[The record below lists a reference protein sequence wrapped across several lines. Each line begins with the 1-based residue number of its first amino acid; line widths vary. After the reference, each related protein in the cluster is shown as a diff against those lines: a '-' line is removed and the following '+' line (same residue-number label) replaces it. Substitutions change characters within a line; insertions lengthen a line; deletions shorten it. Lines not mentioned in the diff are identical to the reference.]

1 VLRATDARKVWP
13 STRTAVRDAAIAFL
27 AALVL
32 RAVAGLLIPWPP
44 YLDASYYTVVAES
57 LAAGNGFNVSVIWAY
72 LEVGSQLPPDAS
84 LPIPS
89 NAHWPP
95 LGPLVAAGGMALFGQ
110 TWLAGQTPMIL
121 ISALIPPLAYV
132 VGLELFRS
140 RSVALAAAVLALFP
154 GPLFALY
161 PTIDN
166 FAIFGVAGTA
176 VLYASTRAIRSYR
189 PGRWLVVAGLG
200 AAVAALARIDGVLLT
215 LAPATAWLV
224 GRGWTPWRSVGSRP
238 SVASGVASALA
249 FLLVLS
255 PWLIR
260 NFMVFGSPMPSAGG
274 HMLWITSYNEQFSI
288 GHEVSLS
295 TYLEWGW
302 LNIIG
307 SKLESLGTIAARSLV
322 LLGGFLIVPFA
333 GGLLAFRR
341 RPELAPFIVYFLVLF
356 VVMGTIFTFHAPRGA
371 WYHSA
376 PAWLGFAYAIAIA
389 GIPVTFSWLG
399 RFWRFLARPQTHRFL
414 AAIGLLTATL
424 LSVLGSLSLF
434 AGWALDHE
442 RHEAAASFFTERGVT
457 EDIVMYRDAAAL
469 HLLSGNPAIAIPYD
483 QYPVIEEVARAYG
496 AQWLVVSR
504 LAGEASAPLGL
515 WDGGAAVD
523 EEGNRA
529 DWLAREPAFETDSV
543 RVFEILRGGQ

>member
-1 VLRATDARKVWP
+1 
-13 STRTAVRDAAIAFL
+13 
-27 AALVL
+27 
-32 RAVAGLLIPWPP
+32 
-44 YLDASYYTVVAES
+44 
-57 LAAGNGFNVSVIWAY
+57 
-72 LEVGSQLPPDAS
+72 
-84 LPIPS
+84 
-89 NAHWPP
+89 
-95 LGPLVAAGGMALFGQ
+95 
-110 TWLAGQTPMIL
+110 
-121 ISALIPPLAYV
+121 
-132 VGLELFRS
+132 
-140 RSVALAAAVLALFP
+140 
-154 GPLFALY
+154 
-161 PTIDN
+161 
-166 FAIFGVAGTA
+166 
-176 VLYASTRAIRSYR
+176 
-189 PGRWLVVAGLG
+189 
-200 AAVAALARIDGVLLT
+200 
-215 LAPATAWLV
+215 
-224 GRGWTPWRSVGSRP
+224 
-238 SVASGVASALA
+238 
-249 FLLVLS
+249 
-255 PWLIR
+255 
-260 NFMVFGSPMPSAGG
+260 
-274 HMLWITSYNEQFSI
+274 MLWITSYNEQFSI
-288 GHEVSLS
+288 GHEISLS

-356 VVMGTIFTFHAPRGA
+356 VVMGTIFTFHAPQGA